1 MPSGWVVKELVLH
14 HVCHPSILQN
24 GQEELANKESRQWN
38 EVGRGF
44 WVILLMPLG

>member
-1 MPSGWVVKELVLH
+1 LFSTMSVTHQFFRMVRKSLPVKNQG
-14 HVCHPSILQN
+14 I
-24 GQEELANKESRQWN
+24 WN